1 MLALSLTGATIAL
14 TILVA
19 LLAAEAQ
26 QLERPPRIGMLFLGS
41 PSTQGVRAEI
51 AREELR
57 KLGYVEG
64 QTITFEIRFANGRL
78 DRVRG
83 LTTELVRAR
92 VDVILTAGTS
102 VVQEIRPVAGS
113 IPIVANMID
122 PISAGF
128 AESFARPGRNITG
141 VAFEMADLTAK
152 RLQLLKEVIPG
163 VSRVAFLYYAGKIPE
178 ALRKVAVDQMQAAE
192 AAARTMGLSVSMSGV
207 EREGDFESAFMSA
220 KRARAQAM
228 LQLGSTSFI
237 VHRHSLV
244 DRATKARLPVACE
257 EREFVVIGCL
267 LAYGPSYQD
276 NTRRSVTYV
285 DRILK
290 GAKAGELPIEQPT
303 KFDLA
308 INLRTARAL
317 GLTIP
322 PSILLRVI
330 AAFIGRYNHEWLI
343 ERLDYRT
350 PAQARA
356 QGWRAPA

>member
-1 MLALSLTGATIAL
+1 MLALSLTPATLAL
-14 TILVA
+14 SVLVT

-26 QLERPPRIGMLFLGS
+26 RVEKPPRIGMLFLGS

-83 LTTELVRAR
+83 LATELVGAR

-102 VVQEIRPVAGS
+102 VIQEIRPVTGS
-113 IPIVANMID
+113 IPIVATMVD

-128 AESFARPGRNITG
+128 AGSFARPGGNITG
-141 VAFEMADLTAK
+141 VAFELADLTAK

-163 VSRVAFLYYAGKIPE
+163 VSRVAFLYYSGKIPE
-178 ALRKVAVDQMQAAE
+178 ALRKVFADQLQAAE
-192 AAARTMGLSVSMSGV
+192 GAARAMGLSVSMSAV
-207 EREGDFESAFMSA
+207 EREGDFENAFASA
-220 KRARAQAM
+220 KRARAQAV

-237 VHRHSLV
+237 VHRHALV
-244 DRATKARLPVACE
+244 NGATKARLPVACE

-276 NTRRSVTYV
+276 NTRRSATYV

-290 GAKAGELPIEQPT
+290 GAKAGDLPIEQPT

-322 PSILLRVI
+322 PSILL
-330 AAFIGRYNHEWLI
+330 
-343 ERLDYRT
+343 
-350 PAQARA
+350 QASEVVE
-356 QGWRAPA
+356 